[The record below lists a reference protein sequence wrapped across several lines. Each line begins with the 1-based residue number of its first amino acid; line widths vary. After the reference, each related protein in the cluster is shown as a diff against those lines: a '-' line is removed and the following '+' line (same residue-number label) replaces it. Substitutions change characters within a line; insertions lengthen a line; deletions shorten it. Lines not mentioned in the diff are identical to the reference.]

1 MQKRLILSLA
11 GLAFAATGSARAQT
25 ADAPVTETPVT
36 ETPAPATTQS
46 YQQRFD
52 AARALAQSGRRE
64 EALLAYDA
72 LLADSPGNSDL
83 LLGRGQVHAW
93 MKHWPEAEADLR
105 AAGDASPTYAD
116 VWMALGNMYL
126 WSDRP
131 QLAVEAYGKWIELK
145 PDDADARIARGR
157 AWRAAGD
164 TAAARAD
171 FEAAATL
178 GANAVQVDGYLGSL
192 TLRALN
198 PDAVVPAGYLWSAS
212 FSVGHSSFTPARA
225 GWSDETLSLRRHF
238 DRGSLALEIL
248 GAQRFGSGDQAWA
261 LDGYVGLWSRAY
273 ANLRFQNGPSPS
285 LFPGH
290 SWRVEVFQGVG
301 RGWELSASVDR
312 LAFSSNVDMYG
323 LGVGRYFGNF
333 YARARRLY
341 IPGDNGHS
349 TSDRLQLRYYWKG
362 DGDNYFEGAVGRGRS
377 EEQII
382 GSLGN
387 TSTSSR
393 NSISVSYVR
402 FPTPR
407 WGFKLGAD
415 VSHEGGGFDSRGVS
429 GALYLRW

>member
-11 GLAFAATGSARAQT
+11 GLAFAATGSALAQT
-25 ADAPVTETPVT
+25 ADAPPAATS
-36 ETPAPATTQS
+36 TPAAAGS
-46 YQQRFD
+46 YQQRFE
-52 AARALAQSGRRE
+52 AARALAQSGRRD

-72 LLADSPGNSDL
+72 LLADSPGNSDV
-83 LLGRGQVHAW
+83 LLGRGQLHAW

-105 AAGDASPTYAD
+105 AAAVASPTYAD
-116 VWMALGNMYL
+116 VWTALGNMYL

-145 PDDADARIARGR
+145 PDDADAHVARGR

-171 FEAAATL
+171 FETAATL
-178 GANAVQVDGYLGSL
+178 GADSGQVDGYLGSL

-212 FSVGHSSFTPARA
+212 LSVGHSEFTPARA

-238 DRGSLALEIL
+238 SHGSLALEIL
-248 GAQRFGSGDQAWA
+248 GAQRFGGGDQAWA

-273 ANLRFQNGPSPS
+273 ANLRFQNGPSAS

-290 SWRVEVFQGVG
+290 SWRVELFQGVG
-301 RGWELSASVDR
+301 KGWELSASYDQ

-323 LGVGRYFGNF
+323 VGVGRYFGNF

-362 DGDNYFEGAVGRGRS
+362 DGDNYLEGTIGRGRS
-377 EEQII
+377 EEAII
-382 GSLGN
+382 GSAGN
-387 TSTSSR
+387 TSTSTSNR
-393 NSISVSYVR
+393 NSASVSYVR
-402 FPTPR
+402 FPSPR

-415 VSHEGGGFDSRGVS
+415 VSHNDGGFDSYGMS